1 MNLYHQIVCH
11 IIENI
16 LNNYHYWVYKY
27 DGGNKTKWFEM
38 EGNNLMSGWKYE
50 D

>member
-16 LNNYHYWVYKY
+16 LNYHYWVYKY